1 MRKKEKL
8 PPGQVVQASV
18 AIQLLDIDEAEVLAN
33 HTWAGAEEILESVN
47 LSRHP
52 HSAAVMR
59 SLLDRGWEADS
70 VTGLLL
76 GIWMRKKGTASEIAA
91 DLLALDPAHRRTL
104 TAMYGAES
112 HREVVQYEVS
122 DEGTLVQHSY
132 AKRATYSPEV
142 QLFPA

>member
-1 MRKKEKL
+1 MPKKEKL
-8 PPGQVVQASV
+8 SPGQTVQASV
-18 AIQLLDIDEAEVLAN
+18 AIQLLDIDEAEEFAA
-33 HTWAGAEEILESVN
+33 HTWAGAEEILESVD

-59 SLLDRGWEADS
+59 NLLDRGWEADS

-76 GIWMRKKGTASEIAA
+76 GIWMRKKGTASEIAV
-91 DLLALDPAHRRTL
+91 DLLALDPAHRQTL

-112 HREVVQYEVS
+112 HREVIQYEVS
-122 DEGTLVQHSY
+122 DDGTLVQHSY
-132 AKRATYSPEV
+132 PKRATFPPEV